1 MMIFSRDRVHELLS
15 IDTERSNLSALPGVE
30 RGGDYPQSWER
41 AFGKGRVFY
50 TSLGHRADIWTND
63 PVFRAHVTGG
73 IRWALG
79 LE

>member
-1 MMIFSRDRVHELLS
+1 MGFSRDRVHVLLS
-15 IDTERSNLSALPGVE
+15 IDTERSNLAALPGVE
-30 RGGDYPQSWER
+30 KGGDYPQSWER
-41 AFGKGRVFY
+41 TFGKGRVFY

-63 PVFRAHVTGG
+63 PVFRAHITGG